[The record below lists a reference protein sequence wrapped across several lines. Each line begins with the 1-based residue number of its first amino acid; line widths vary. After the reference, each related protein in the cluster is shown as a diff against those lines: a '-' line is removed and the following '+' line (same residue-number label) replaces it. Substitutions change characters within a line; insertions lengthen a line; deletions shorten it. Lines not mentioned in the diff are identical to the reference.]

1 MSKKE
6 TIRYWVVSAALMI
19 LALAMFFGILIVGA
33 PQLFFN

>member
-6 TIRYWVVSAALMI
+6 SIRYRVVTAALMI

-33 PQLFFN
+33 PQLFFD